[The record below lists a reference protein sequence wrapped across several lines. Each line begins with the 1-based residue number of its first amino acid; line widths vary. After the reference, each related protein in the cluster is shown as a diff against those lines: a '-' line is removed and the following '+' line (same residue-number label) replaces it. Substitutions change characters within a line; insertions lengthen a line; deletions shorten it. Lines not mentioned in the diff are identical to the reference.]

1 MDQLLQVYFRVAR
14 CWNNPDVAERQH
26 MTVEKAIKLLRRVR
40 EEALRTKGG
49 APLAKRANHL
59 MQEIVCKQVETEF
72 HAEG

>member
-1 MDQLLQVYFRVAR
+1 
-14 CWNNPDVAERQH
+14 

-40 EEALRTKGG
+40 EESLRTKGG